1 VLTGL
6 QVSQFVS
13 PHKVPVVRPED
24 RLEHVLGVMTST
36 SCSALPVTDAE
47 GRLLGVLSLE
57 EAHLAA
63 QSPHSRSMILAADLM
78 RTDVDALHLEDR
90 VDRALELF
98 VENDLTALPVIDGT
112 TDRKVLGLVQRS
124 DISNAYLR
132 HVHGLVEDQL
142 TPAKSNRSANR
153 ID

>member
-1 VLTGL
+1 M
-6 QVSQFVS
+6 SQFVF
-13 PHKVPVVRPED
+13 PHQVPVVHPENQLD
-24 RLEHVLGVMTST
+24 QVLAVMTTT
-36 SCSALPVTDAE
+36 SCSALAVTDGD
-47 GRLLGVLSLE
+47 GRLVGMLSLE
-57 EAHLAA
+57 EVHLAA

-98 VENDLTALPVIDGT
+98 VENDLTALPVIDDT

-142 TPAKSNRSANR
+142 ATTAANPSAKKVHK
-153 ID
+153 

>member
-1 VLTGL
+1 
-6 QVSQFVS
+6 
-13 PHKVPVVRPED
+13 
-24 RLEHVLGVMTST
+24 MT
-36 SCSALPVTDAE
+36 DND

-63 QSPHSRSMILAADLM
+63 QSPNSRSLILAADLM

-142 TPAKSNRSANR
+142 SPAGSARSAHR
-153 ID
+153 SDHH